1 MDGAFYRE
9 ILTENLFNNANSIMG
24 RRWVFQQDNDPKHT
38 ARDTKKLLEER
49 CPRLLDWPSNSPDLN
64 PIENLWAIL
73 KRRVEK
79 QVNILVIKKKS
90 ITIDVFLDIIQK
102 EWEGIEPEIFIN
114 LIRSMQSRL
123 EQVIEGNGNKIS
135 H

>member
-1 MDGAFYRE
+1 M
-9 ILTENLFNNANSIMG
+9 
-24 RRWVFQQDNDPKHT
+24 
-38 ARDTKKLLEER
+38 ARDTKKLLEEC

-64 PIENLWAIL
+64 PIENLWAML

-79 QVNILVIKKKS
+79 QVNILVLKKKS

-114 LIRSMQSRL
+114 LIHSMSSRL
-123 EQVIEGNGNKIS
+123 EQVIENNGNKIS
-135 H
+135 Y